1 MWLMSP
7 LPGRSRPPPGRDIG
21 AIAAAARVLNQ
32 GGVLCSHDTGTVSFS
47 STNTMGETSGET
59 LIFTCAGAAH
69 CGQVANRTA
78 VQLTADGAGK
88 IFCLAAVSA
97 GIPEKVKR
105 TRDAGMRV
113 VIDGCSDH

>member
-1 MWLMSP
+1 MS
-7 LPGRSRPPPGRDIG
+7 
-21 AIAAAARVLNQ
+21 
-32 GGVLCSHDTGTVSFS
+32 
-47 STNTMGETSGET
+47 ETSKET

-78 VQLTADGAGK
+78 LQLTADGAGK

-105 TRDAGMRV
+105 TREAGMRV
-113 VIDGCSDH
+113 AIDGCSDHCVRLSLEKAGMPVDLHFVVTECGIEKQPAHPDPRIDAQKLAEHIRTAMN